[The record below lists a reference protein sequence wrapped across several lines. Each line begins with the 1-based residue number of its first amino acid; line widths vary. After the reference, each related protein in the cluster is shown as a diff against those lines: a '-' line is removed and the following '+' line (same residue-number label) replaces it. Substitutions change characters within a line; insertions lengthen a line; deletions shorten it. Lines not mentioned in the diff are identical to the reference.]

1 MPGESVVLYKTR
13 ASVTSGGRDH
23 GIARS
28 DDGRLEVRLE
38 MPKELGGSGEDGTN
52 PEQLFAAGWAG
63 CFMSALK
70 TVARNRADLSHVVLT
85 VEISILQSPEGD
97 FDLAA
102 ILDLDPIDVSG
113 ADPAE
118 LMRDAHSICP
128 YSRGTRG
135 NIDVVLKVSGQP

>member
-1 MPGESVVLYKTR
+1 MPGESVVLYKTS

-70 TVARNRADLSHVVLT
+70 TVAPVPGWQKRGLHPPNPAS
-85 VEISILQSPEGD
+85 SFP
-97 FDLAA
+97 AA
-102 ILDLDPIDVSG
+102 IWIHQAG
-113 ADPAE
+113 
-118 LMRDAHSICP
+118 
-128 YSRGTRG
+128 
-135 NIDVVLKVSGQP
+135 